1 LAQESEINKTGAN
14 VSEEQWVTRA
24 VSGDSEAFAQLYT
37 AYVDQIYRFIF
48 FKVSDHET
56 AEDLTSQVFLKVWQS
71 LGNYRKRELHF
82 GAWLFQVARNTVIDH
97 YRTQRKTESL
107 ETAIATRPDPEAN
120 VKQIVDRRLTRE
132 WLWSKLDRLT
142 EDQRE
147 VIILKFIEG
156 LSTRE
161 AAEIMDKQQ
170 GAIRALQMRALQALA
185 DMVES
190 DGS

>member
-14 VSEEQWVTRA
+14 VSGEQWVTRA